1 MTSLNRV
8 IHLKGVVNL
17 KEKNVLNSNVVG
29 DTVNNDGDTVN
40 NDGDTVLPSFLDN
53 TVSFKLI
60 SASMVDG
67 NNFFI

>member
-1 MTSLNRV
+1 MASLNRV

-17 KEKNVLNSNVVG
+17 FEKNVLNSNVVG
-29 DTVNNDGDTVN
+29 DTVD

-60 SASMVDG
+60 SASMADG
-67 NNFFI
+67 NIFFI